1 MEHDRGTRPFWLD
14 IERPAFGALER
25 PIRVDVA
32 IIGAGIVGLKLARV
46 LARHGARVAI
56 LEGEGTFRFQYGSA
70 FCPEEPGTYRVDATA
85 GTLQLSIVRD
95 TCPERSEA
103 FERPFSRPGS

>member
-1 MEHDRGTRPFWLD
+1 MGVALD
-14 IERPAFGALER
+14 LAPTGIFTLEV
-25 PIRVDVA
+25 PGKPVA
-32 IIGAGIVGLKLARV
+32 VG
-46 LARHGARVAI
+46 RVAI